1 MELPVACTRGSL
13 FHGTVRSL
21 PRIRC
26 VRCNFVNAEWNRD
39 FLDDATVRRCDGAT
53 VGRCAGHKGVE
64 RVGEGEGGSMVK
76 KTAISQAKSSI
87 TSEHTRNTCGD

>member
-1 MELPVACTRGSL
+1 MFAATSL
-13 FHGTVRSL
+13 MPSG
-21 PRIRC
+21 I
-26 VRCNFVNAEWNRD
+26 
-39 FLDDATVRRCDGAT
+39 ATFSTTRRCDGAT